1 LTEESAVLRRA
12 GRAAGALALWLAL
25 ATGLAFAP
33 PARALQIVDDRG
45 VRIDLAGPAQRIV
58 TLAPYLTELLFAAG
72 AGERIVGTVAFSEF
86 PEAAQR
92 LPRVGDARALDLERI
107 VALKPDLVLAWLGG
121 SSQPQLD
128 VLAALGLPV
137 YYHQPRS
144 LDSIAETVQRFGAL
158 AGSAEPANAA
168 ANRFRARLAGLRQA
182 QRGRPEVSVFH
193 QVWDQPLM
201 TIGGS
206 HPISEVLALCGGR
219 NIFAAQRALAPQ
231 VAIEAVLEAD
241 PEVIG
246 GTGLGSP
253 AEAGLGAWLAWPHLR
268 AVARGNLYVVPPD
281 LISQYV
287 PRVLDGA
294 ELICAALE
302 RARGRRP

>member
-1 LTEESAVLRRA
+1 MSPDAARGIRRRRVT
-12 GRAAGALALWLAL
+12 GRWAGALALWLVAASAPAL
-25 ATGLAFAP
+25 A
-33 PARALQIVDDRG
+33 LQVIDDRG
-45 VRIDLAGPAQRIV
+45 VRIDLAGPARRIV
-58 TLAPYLTELLFAAG
+58 TLAPHLTELLFAAG
-72 AGERIVGTVAFSEF
+72 AGDRIVGTVAFSDF
-86 PEAAQR
+86 PDAARR

-107 VALKPDLVLAWLGG
+107 VALKPDLVMAWLGG
-121 SSQPQLD
+121 TAQPQLD

-137 YYHQPRS
+137 YYHEPRNLDAIAHTLARFGELAGTS
-144 LDSIAETVQRFGAL
+144 EVANLAAARYRTRLDS
-158 AGSAEPANAA
+158 
-168 ANRFRARLAGLRQA
+168 LRERH
-182 QRGRPEVSVFH
+182 RGRAEVSVFH

-206 HPISEVLALCGGR
+206 HPISELLALCGGR

-231 VAIEAVLEAD
+231 VAMEAVLEAD

-246 GTGLGSP
+246 GAGVGGP
-253 AEAGLGAWLAWPHLR
+253 AEAGLGAWLVWPQLR

-294 ELICAALE
+294 ERVCAALDE
-302 RARGRRP
+302 ARGRRP